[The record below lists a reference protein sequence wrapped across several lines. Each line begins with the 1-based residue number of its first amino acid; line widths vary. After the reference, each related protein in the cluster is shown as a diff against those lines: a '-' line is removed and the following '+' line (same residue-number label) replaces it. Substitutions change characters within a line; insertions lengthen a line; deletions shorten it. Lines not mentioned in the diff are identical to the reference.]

1 MVGTFPLNVQ
11 EGSPQYTVDTTIYP
25 NSGTT
30 RITIFNTDSIAP
42 ISNACYTIQNED
54 GSKWCTFY
62 VQSWERTGAIKPTYR
77 GVCIYLSSNTSDDF
91 PGGSICWCVWTKE
104 YYDSLTTSISTV
116 NSEIN
121 TLVPKV
127 DDSFINATK
136 IGDSTLRLT
145 RNDGTTVDI
154 SFPESGIKLTKV
166 TITASPATYE
176 SHPNELVQCYGSLR
190 HDDFIN
196 RTLKVTS
203 YLYGY
208 ISVGYTTNKGPTN
221 KITTRDADAI
231 TLTDSISDFSVS
243 GLLYGGA
250 KLIVT

>member
-62 VQSWERTGAIKPTYR
+62 VQSWERTGAVKPTYR
-77 GVCIYLSSNTSDDF
+77 GVCIYLSSNTSDYF

-116 NSEIN
+116 DNEIN
-121 TLVPKV
+121 TLAPKV

-145 RNDGTTVDI
+145 RNDGTSVDI
-154 SFPESGIKLTKV
+154 SFPKGLSVRTLAGQNINTLKSN
-166 TITASPATYE
+166 A
-176 SHPNELVQCYGSLR
+176 NELVVINSCTVGYSSGSR
-190 HDDFIN
+190 N
-196 RTLKVTS
+196 RTVSIRGGLGYLKYTNPTDYSATDVAD
-203 YLYGY
+203 GY
-208 ISVGYTTNKGPTN
+208 NRIVLSPDEIMTVN
-221 KITTRDADAI
+221 
-231 TLTDSISDFSVS
+231 
-243 GLLYGGA
+243 GLLYNGA
-250 KLIVT
+250 YVQVQSV